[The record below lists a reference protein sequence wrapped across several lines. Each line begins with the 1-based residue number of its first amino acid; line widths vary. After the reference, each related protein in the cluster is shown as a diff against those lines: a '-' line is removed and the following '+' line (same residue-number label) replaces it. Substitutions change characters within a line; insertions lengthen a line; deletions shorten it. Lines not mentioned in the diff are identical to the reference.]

1 MAVGVAAVGAE
12 AELLEVVE
20 AVVVDIAERAL
31 AAARVGLERVAEP
44 ISIRVL
50 AFRIAAVVE
59 LETVGEAVAVAI
71 GVERVGT
78 DGVDFAT
85 VVESV
90 PVRVGVVGVGAELVD
105 LLTVRQAVTVA
116 VDRRRGRWWWSWLM
130 STSRTPSRGVNGLV
144 PGAGGWRDQRDR
156 ATNGSDRLNVQ

>member
-20 AVVVDIAERAL
+20 AVVVGIAERAL
-31 AAARVGLERVAEP
+31 AAARVGLERVAES
-44 ISIRVL
+44 ISIGVL
-50 AFRIAAVVE
+50 ALRIAAVVE

-90 PVRVGVVGVGAELVD
+90 PIRVGVVGVGAELW
-105 LLTVRQAVTVA
+105 LT
-116 VDRRRGRWWWSWLM
+116 S
-130 STSRTPSRGVNGLV
+130 
-144 PGAGGWRDQRDR
+144 
-156 ATNGSDRLNVQ
+156 

>member
-20 AVVVDIAERAL
+20 AVVVGIAERAL
-31 AAARVGLERVAEP
+31 AAARVGLERVAES

-50 AFRIAAVVE
+50 ALRIAAVVE

-90 PVRVGVVGVGAELVD
+90 PVRVGVVGVGAELW
-105 LLTVRQAVTVA
+105 LT
-116 VDRRRGRWWWSWLM
+116 S
-130 STSRTPSRGVNGLV
+130 
-144 PGAGGWRDQRDR
+144 
-156 ATNGSDRLNVQ
+156 